1 MNSNRKILKEEKPK
15 RTGGASHKIPKR
27 AISDI
32 HIARAR
38 WKLSCKNCVYAN
50 FCAAQPT
57 LRAYVQGVAQKDISD
72 LKNNVN
78 WRDDL
83 PTNVLN
89 KKK

>member
-1 MNSNRKILKEEKPK
+1 MNRNKKLLKEKKPLK
-15 RTGGASHKIPKR
+15 NGYRTKVPKR

-72 LKNNVN
+72 LENNVN
-78 WRDDL
+78 WRNDL
-83 PTNVLN
+83 PANVLN
-89 KKK
+89 EKK

>member
-1 MNSNRKILKEEKPK
+1 MNGNRKLLKEEKPVK
-15 RTGGASHKIPKR
+15 NGYRTKVPKR

-57 LRAYVQGVAQKDISD
+57 LRAYVLGVAQKDISD
-72 LKNNVN
+72 LENNVN
-78 WRDDL
+78 WRNDL
-83 PTNVLN
+83 PVNVLN
-89 KKK
+89 KEK